1 MVRSALAVL
10 AAVLAL
16 APPAEGRTFDSR
28 YSRFDYAS
36 CPEGK
41 TPEPGII
48 EVRICRGLGPI
59 DVVWTAEPDSSEV
72 RFGTDTPDEVLGLGD
87 FHEAGDT
94 VEWRLRSRNGRAT
107 AIAAIIR
114 YWTGT
119 NIGRLDRSRLV
130 VYRIEPSGR
139 SCVIGLV
146 DSSRPNANAEAR
158 QIADRWSADFVCGVS
173 ARR

>member
-1 MVRSALAVL
+1 MVRFALAAL

-28 YSRFDYAS
+28 YSRFDYAN
-36 CPEGK
+36 CRVGE
-41 TPEPGII
+41 TPETGIV
-48 EVRICRGLGPI
+48 EVRICRGLGPV

-72 RFGTDTPDEVLGLGD
+72 TFGTDAEDEVLGLGD

-94 VEWRLRSRNGRAT
+94 VEWRLRNRDGQPA
-107 AIAAIIR
+107 AVAAIVR
-114 YWTGT
+114 YWTGA
-119 NIGRLDRSRLV
+119 NIGRLDHSRLV

-139 SCVIGLV
+139 SCVMSLV
-146 DSSRPNANAEAR
+146 DGSRPNANAEAR
-158 QIADRWSADFVCGVS
+158 QIADRWSASFVCGVS

>member
-1 MVRSALAVL
+1 MFRFALIALA
-10 AAVLAL
+10 AILAL

-36 CPEGK
+36 CREGES
-41 TPEPGII
+41 PEPGIVD
-48 EVRICRGLGPI
+48 VRICRGFGPV
-59 DVVWTAEPDSSEV
+59 DVVWTGEPDSSEV
-72 RFGTDTPDEVLGLGD
+72 AFGTKAHDEALGLGD

-94 VEWRLRSRNGRAT
+94 VEWRLRSRSGQFA
-107 AIAAIIR
+107 AVAAIVR
-114 YWTGT
+114 YWVGA
-119 NIGRLDRSRLV
+119 NVSRLDRSRLV

-139 SCVIGLV
+139 SCVMSLV
-146 DSSRPNANAEAR
+146 DGSRPNANAEAR